1 MRIKSKWHKKGSK
14 TTEELA
20 QTAAFIIWK
29 IAKSTVDQMYVNG
42 FNFKSNEQL
51 LGVIGEFAALMLQ
64 SAGLISHESM
74 STDEFGKFINTTAKQ
89 LAHTMADNLS
99 EANPDDASDE
109 RFADDTSAFIKQLNQ
124 RLSDYSEFSFS
135 DDGEPS
141 YPARR
146 FFASTVEAQM
156 GGGDNK
162 WVSEQ
167 VIEVETPIVITELK
181 KGLSNILS
189 FQDDEP
195 DE

>member
-1 MRIKSKWHKKGSK
+1 MRIKSKWHKKGAK
-14 TTEELA
+14 TTEEIA
-20 QTAAFIIWK
+20 QTAAYIIWK

-42 FNFKSNEQL
+42 FNFKSEQQL
-51 LGVIGEFAALMLQ
+51 LGVIGEFAAFMLQ
-64 SAGLISHESM
+64 SAGLITHESM
-74 STDEFGKFINTTAKQ
+74 TADEFGEFINTTAKQ

-99 EANPDDASDE
+99 EKNPPE
-109 RFADDTSAFIKQLNQ
+109 QFADDAREFINHLNQ
-124 RLSDYSEFSFS
+124 RLSDYSEFNFS
-135 DDGEPS
+135 DDGEPG

-146 FFASTVEAQM
+146 FFASTVEAHM
-156 GGGDNK
+156 GGNDNK

-167 VIEVETPIVITELK
+167 VIEVEIPIVITELK